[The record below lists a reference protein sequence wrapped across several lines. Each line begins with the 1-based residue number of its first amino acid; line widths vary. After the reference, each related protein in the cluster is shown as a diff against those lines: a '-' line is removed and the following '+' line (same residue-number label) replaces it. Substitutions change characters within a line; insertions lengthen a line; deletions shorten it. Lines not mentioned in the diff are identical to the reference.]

1 MRQRQTE
8 IDRQTDKDRQRRRDR
23 DRQTETVLQLRDEPI
38 SSSMKIILIFLSDA
52 YVTAI
57 LGEAVEVEEGERC
70 RSGMEDTC
78 CRMAAL
84 WRPLVV
90 DIPKKKPQG
99 VCLRNPRNSAVSII
113 YR

>member
-8 IDRQTDKDRQRRRDR
+8 IDRQTKTDRDR

-57 LGEAVEVEEGERC
+57 LEAAVEVEEEERC

-99 VCLRNPRNSAVSII
+99 TQ
-113 YR
+113 